1 MVSLNNVSHSVNL
14 IRYLL
19 NTLGSHR
26 ECSLKIRSNKLK
38 MISVPL
44 KIKLREKVEK
54 RKWGQ
59 LVSLNKKNG

>member
-19 NTLGSHR
+19 TTLGSRR
-26 ECSLKIRSNKLK
+26 ECSLKIRNNKLK

-44 KIKLREKVEK
+44 KITRESGEEEMGAAGFFK
-54 RKWGQ
+54 
-59 LVSLNKKNG
+59 

>member
-19 NTLGSHR
+19 NTLGSRR

>member
-19 NTLGSHR
+19 STLGSRR
-26 ECSLKIRSNKLK
+26 ECSLKITSNKLK